1 MISMMRYLTV
11 GLFEHLDIMS
21 VMDLDPRIKYIEY
34 ILIVSVI
41 NKYLQ
46 VLEECK
52 ESTKGLAGDQW
63 SLGLAKVIFM
73 EQLCTWAKV
82 DAIDVSVDPIS
93 GSERYTSFEKELWF
107 DLGKNIWRKHRS
119 AFWDHSKYIHNYI
132 VKPFRAAIL

>member
-1 MISMMRYLTV
+1 MISMMRDLTV

-34 ILIVSVI
+34 ILIVSVL

-52 ESTKGLAGDQW
+52 ESTKGLSGDQW
-63 SLGLAKVIFM
+63 SLGLAKVISM

-82 DAIDVSVDPIS
+82 GSINGSGDPIS
-93 GSERYTSFEKELWF
+93 GLERCTYS
-107 DLGKNIWRKHRS
+107 
-119 AFWDHSKYIHNYI
+119 
-132 VKPFRAAIL
+132 